1 MAQYLSDDE
10 DGDAGGSLF
19 GVELTCSVCMGL
31 YQQPVRLPCEHSFC
45 GACIDQVF
53 ATVEAGTDYRC
64 PVCRESYQS
73 KPAMSKHL
81 VLVRLVEAYSK
92 MKKSKERYAES
103 EEAEDFTD
111 APVSSLGMRVCR
123 FHCDEP
129 VTHLCFKEWELLCP
143 LCVTSARHEG
153 HTAKPL
159 LEVTKDWKKMLPN
172 IVESLEETH
181 AKLSVQ
187 ILQYTELEEKAK
199 EEISDAKE
207 RTEDQIDRLIEFL
220 ENEKERLM
228 IDIQHVGNEH
238 LDAIQGLQADTTHRL
253 QDCEN
258 TISSFQEASK
268 VQDEFAFVKDMMD
281 FMQRMETLVIS
292 PEDKLFHPTLNFDG
306 IPLPSVLETWKNE
319 DAEEDN
325 NVDDVDD
332 DDEDSY

>member
-10 DGDAGGSLF
+10 DGAAEESLF

-31 YQQPVRLPCEHSFC
+31 YREPVRLPCEHSFC
-45 GACIDQVF
+45 GACIEQVF

-81 VLVRLVEAYSK
+81 VLVRLVEAYIK
-92 MKKSKERYAES
+92 IKKSKQRNTES
-103 EEAEDFTD
+103 EEEEDFTD
-111 APVSSLGMRVCR
+111 APASFLGTRGCQFR
-123 FHCDEP
+123 CDEL
-129 VTHLCFKEWELLCP
+129 VTHLCFKEWERLCP
-143 LCVTSARHEG
+143 LCITSARHEG

-199 EEISDAKE
+199 EEISEAKE

-228 IDIQHVGNEH
+228 IDIQHVGSEH

-258 TISSFQEASK
+258 TISSFQEAY
-268 VQDEFAFVKDMMD
+268 KDMMD

-292 PEDKLFHPTLNFDG
+292 SEDKLFHPTLNFDG

-319 DAEEDN
+319 DAEEDS
-325 NVDDVDD
+325 DDDDDND

>member
-10 DGDAGGSLF
+10 DGAAEESLF

-31 YQQPVRLPCEHSFC
+31 YREPVRLPCEHSFC
-45 GACIDQVF
+45 GACIEQVF

-81 VLVRLVEAYSK
+81 VLVRLVEAYIK
-92 MKKSKERYAES
+92 IKKSKQRNTES
-103 EEAEDFTD
+103 EEEEDFTD
-111 APVSSLGMRVCR
+111 APASFLGTRGCQFR
-123 FHCDEP
+123 CDEL
-129 VTHLCFKEWELLCP
+129 VTHLCFKEWERLCP
-143 LCVTSARHEG
+143 LCITSARHEG

-159 LEVTKDWKKMLPN
+159 LEVTKDWK
-172 IVESLEETH
+172 
-181 AKLSVQ
+181 
-187 ILQYTELEEKAK
+187 
-199 EEISDAKE
+199 EEISEAKE

-228 IDIQHVGNEH
+228 IDIQHVGSEH

-258 TISSFQEASK
+258 TISSFQEAY
-268 VQDEFAFVKDMMD
+268 KDMMD

-292 PEDKLFHPTLNFDG
+292 SEDKLFHPTLNFDG

-319 DAEEDN
+319 DAEEDS
-325 NVDDVDD
+325 DDDDDND